1 MALQYSSVML
11 GTMTIKQPKRENGEL
26 VKDDK
31 GRQVYNKFKID
42 IRKCNALAAFIYV
55 YKKDGEWYHQLY
67 SFFSDTQHMKN
78 MMKDAN
84 LAGGFGKHHLF
95 GDEVVKIKLNTYYKE
110 CMKMLPLL
118 TKDGYE
124 VECYYKEEKK

>member
-1 MALQYSSVML
+1 MALQYSNVVL
-11 GTMTIKQPKRENGEL
+11 GTLTIKQAKKENGEFVHDANGKL
-26 VKDDK
+26 VC
-31 GRQVYNKFKID
+31 NKFKIE

-55 YKKDGEWYHQLY
+55 YKENGKKYHQLY
-67 SFFSDTQHMKN
+67 SFFGDTQHMKN
-78 MMKDAN
+78 MMNDAN

-124 VECYYKEEKK
+124 VECYYKEDKK